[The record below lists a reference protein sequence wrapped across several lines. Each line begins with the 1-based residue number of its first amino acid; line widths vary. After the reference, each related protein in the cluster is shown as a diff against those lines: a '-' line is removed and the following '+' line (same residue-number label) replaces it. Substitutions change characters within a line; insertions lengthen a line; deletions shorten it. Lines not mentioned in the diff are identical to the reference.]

1 MAGAAN
7 NLFAGR
13 ASDIVRVLLVNY
25 PKSWAL
31 RPLAREAGVSLGWA
45 SKVAKALIRER
56 LAIRE
61 PKGAELRLMNP
72 FDLLRRWASFSN
84 FASNTRFVEYYTP
97 EEDISAF
104 FGKVGSRKGGP
115 EYAFTCL
122 AGALLV
128 APFVR
133 PTNAHLYVRSE
144 ADAGEWA
151 RLLGLSPVE
160 ENGNVKFAIAE
171 SSGVFYGS
179 TVVKG
184 VRVVSDVQLYRD
196 LLNYPARGEEAA
208 GAIYKIIEK
217 RWKKEAI

>member
-1 MAGAAN
+1 MAGTT

-25 PKSWAL
+25 PKTWAL

-45 SKVAKALIRER
+45 SKVATALIKER

-72 FDLLRRWASFSN
+72 FDLLRRWASFRN

-104 FGKVGSRKGGP
+104 FGKVGSRKGP
-115 EYAFTCL
+115 DYAFTCL

-133 PTNAHLYVRSE
+133 PTNTHIYVRSE

-179 TVVKG
+179 TLVKGG
-184 VRVVSDVQLYRD
+184 VRVVSDVQLYAD

-208 GAIYKIIEK
+208 GAIYKIIDK
-217 RWKKEAI
+217 RWKKGAI